1 METLLWIIWPVL
13 VLGSVF
19 YLGSLVFAIGS
30 RSKVIVA
37 DLALLSKTIAENAP
51 EQIETQPA
59 IAHVGA
65 DYGELLM
72 QRFKLVASRGKQ
84 KAKRQ
89 RRLIERIKSIEIEE
103 GRFR

>member
-1 METLLWIIWPVL
+1 MWIIWPIL
-13 VLGSVF
+13 VLGSFV
-19 YLGSLVFAIGS
+19 YLGSLVYGIGI

-37 DLALLSKTIAENAP
+37 DLALLSQTIAANAP

-59 IAHVGA
+59 TAHVGA
-65 DYGELLM
+65 EYGELLM
-72 QRFKLVASRGKQ
+72 QRSKLLASRGKQ

-89 RRLIERIKSIEIEE
+89 RRLVERIKGIEIEE